1 MKKNVKKGTVVVI
14 SAAMAASTFSSAVV
28 MAEEASLTESAIS
41 AAEFAQPSMEY
52 RPGVRWWWPG
62 GAAKTED
69 LIAQIEYL
77 AENNFGA
84 VEINPF
90 NNGFVMTEATQED
103 LENILNYDTPEYY
116 EKLKAVVAAAAE
128 KGITVD
134 LNIGSGYCA
143 SDDSVQQEDT
153 MGNMGLGRTTITV
166 AEDAVGT
173 EVTQDVPPVEI
184 SSLYL
189 TQLTPFVYAYCAPD
203 GTEGTWT
210 GNNETLQAVII
221 SKIVSTEGA
230 NIIDPNAGMFG
241 ASSEGEEG
249 EEEAEPTP
257 LNFYDPET
265 KEITK
270 SYTKQYILDPEK
282 TVVISVNDL
291 KDGKV
296 TFTPE
301 EAGDYEVIGLYN
313 EDSNSIGLT
322 ELHYNPDKRDYVV
335 DHLDADAVAKYVK
348 DWIEGNEEYP
358 SDLHTITE
366 EYGDTL
372 RAAFNDSYEFHN
384 DNFYNDKV
392 YEAASDSSN
401 ILGYDF
407 TKYLPIMY
415 EIGSA
420 NFNLG
425 MVMDP
430 ENPEITYQTTSNNP
444 LTYDLTEDEIAR
456 ITYDFRQL
464 IDQAFQAGMESFSTA
479 LANYGLVYR
488 QQAYN
493 PPIDTLKSSKYVD
506 IPETEG
512 LDELQLKR
520 VTSGAHLY
528 GKNLITSEVYTLG
541 STPYTLTPSFIKEG
555 YDLMATAGVTNFFYH
570 GLNATY
576 YGTEEQKEA
585 GVWGEEGW
593 RAWPT
598 IGIETNET
606 DSLSGYYK
614 TLNMYNAR
622 NNYVMQSGNQSA
634 DVAVYMPLFGSIE
647 ANDTINTLN
656 TEGYLYDMMN
666 DDVIQNELSV
676 ADGRLVV
683 AASGIAYDAL
693 VIDKQTLPLATMES
707 LAKLAEE
714 GANIIFFGEL
724 PNRQPGYLDGAYQ
737 EADAKVAD
745 LAAGMQEAETVKA
758 AASVEE
764 LTAALGETVAPEITY
779 ASNAQVRMNRRTLE
793 SGGEVAYIRN
803 MNQTE
808 NNVVE
813 VQVADGLVN
822 GYLLDQNTG
831 KIYNADIADGTIS
844 LELKADASVILL
856 CETEGNGYAVTESG
870 EPEALANAPSEENVE
885 LGAFTL
891 TVTADNIGTNL
902 PKAEA
907 ETKTYEG
914 DVLGDWGSD
923 EFQGGELKYVSDEG
937 VYHTTFTMDDLSAY
951 ESGEKSLVLSLGE
964 TKYAAEIIV
973 NGQELGQLV
982 YAPYERDITSA
993 LVEGE
998 NTLEIHV
1005 QPLRTNRRVG
1015 MKEAYEADPEANAQ
1029 YEYYG
1034 KTVGAAMGDAPTGM
1048 GGGIVGPVALNV
1060 VK

>member
-1 MKKNVKKGTVVVI
+1 MRKRNLKKGTVAVLALSMAAANM
-14 SAAMAASTFSSAVV
+14 SAAVVSAEGT
-28 MAEEASLTESAIS
+28 ALTESSIS
-41 AAEFAQPSMEY
+41 AEEFALPSIQY

-90 NNGFVMTEATQED
+90 NNGYVMTEAAQED
-103 LENILNYDTPEYY
+103 IENILNYDNPEYY

-166 AEDAVGT
+166 SEEEVGT
-173 EVTQDVPPVEI
+173 ELTEAVPEVEI
-184 SSLYL
+184 SALYL
-189 TQLTPFVYAYCAPD
+189 TQLMPFIYQYVAPD
-203 GTEGTWT
+203 GLEGTWT
-210 GNNETLQAVII
+210 GTNATLEAVII
-221 SKIVSTEGA
+221 SKIVSTEGPE
-230 NIIDPNAGMFG
+230 IIAADGGMFG
-241 ASSEGEEG
+241 EAPEESD
-249 EEEAEPTP
+249 EEVPPTP

-265 KEITK
+265 QEVTK
-270 SYTKQYILDPEK
+270 SYTNQYVLDPDN
-282 TVVISVNDL
+282 TVVIPVSEL
-291 KDGKV
+291 TDGSV
-296 TFTPE
+296 TFTPS

-322 ELHYNPDKRDYVV
+322 ELHYNPEKRDFVV
-335 DHLDADAVAKYVK
+335 DHLDAEAVAKYVH

-366 EYGDTL
+366 EFGDTM

-384 DNFYNDKV
+384 DNYYNDKIFD
-392 YEAASDSSN
+392 AASAEDN

-425 MVMDP
+425 LTMNP
-430 ENPEITYQTTSNNP
+430 ENPAIQYQTTSNNP
-444 LTYDLTEDEIAR
+444 LTYDLNEDEIAR
-456 ITYDFRQL
+456 ITYDYQQL
-464 IDQAFQAGMESFSTA
+464 VNQAFQAGMESFSNT

-512 LDELQLKR
+512 LTELDLKR

-528 GKNLITSEVYTLG
+528 GKDLITSEVFTLG

-555 YDLMATAGVTNFFYH
+555 YDLMATAGVSNFFYH

-576 YGTEEQKEA
+576 YGTDEQKEA

-614 TLNMYNAR
+614 TLNLYNAR
-622 NNYVMQSGNQSA
+622 DNYILQSGKQSS
-634 DVAVYMPLFGSIE
+634 DVAVYMPLFGALAE
-647 ANDTINTLN
+647 NETITTLN
-656 TEGYLYDMMN
+656 TEGYVYDAIN
-666 DDVIQNELSV
+666 DDAIQNELSIE
-676 ADGRLVV
+676 DGKLVV
-683 AASGIAYDAL
+683 AASGMTYDAL
-693 VIDKQTLPLATMES
+693 IVDQQTVQAATAQS
-707 LAKLAEE
+707 LKALAEA
-714 GANIIFFGEL
+714 GANIIFFGDL
-724 PNRQPGYLDGAYQ
+724 PARQPSYLDGAYQ
-737 EADAKVAD
+737 AADEQVAADAQAAVEAGAKTVATAEE
-745 LAAGMQEAETVKA
+745 LAAALSETV
-758 AASVEE
+758 
-764 LTAALGETVAPEITY
+764 TPEITY
-779 ASNAQVRMNRRTLE
+779 ASNDSVRMNRRTLE
-793 SGGEVAYIRN
+793 SGGEVAFIRN
-803 MNQTE
+803 MNAEASNT
-808 NNVVE
+808 VE
-813 VQVADGLVN
+813 IRLADGLVN

-831 KIYNADIADGTIS
+831 KIYTADISDGTIT
-844 LELKADASVILL
+844 LNLKADAMVILL
-856 CETEGNGYAVTESG
+856 AETEGYGYASAEAG
-870 EPEALANAPSEENVE
+870 QPEAIVNAEAAETIE
-885 LGAFTL
+885 LGDFTL
-891 TVTADNIGTNL
+891 TVTADNIGTNV
-902 PKAEA
+902 PAGEA

-914 DVLGDWGSD
+914 DVLGDWYSD
-923 EFQGGELKYVSDEG
+923 DFQGGELKYVSDEG
-937 VYHTTFTMDDLSAY
+937 IYTTTFTIDDLSAY
-951 ESGEKSLVLSLGE
+951 ESGEKSLILNLGE
-964 TKYAAEIIV
+964 TKFAAEILV
-973 NGQELGQLV
+973 NGENLGQLV
-982 YAPYERDITSA
+982 YAPYEREITSA

-1005 QPLRTNRRVG
+1005 QPLRTMRRAG
-1015 MKEAYEADPEANAQ
+1015 MKEAYDADPEANANLA
-1029 YEYYG
+1029 YYG
-1034 KTVGAAMGDAPTGM
+1034 QTVSVAMGDGNLTPGS
-1048 GGGIVGPVALNV
+1048 GLVGPVVLQV
-1060 VK
+1060 VAK

>member
-1 MKKNVKKGTVVVI
+1 MKKNVKKGIVVVI
-14 SAAMAASTFSSAVV
+14 TAAMAAGVFSSGMV
-28 MAEEASLTESAIS
+28 MAEGTSLTESSIS
-41 AAEFAQPSMEY
+41 AAEFAEPSMQY

-77 AENNFGA
+77 AENNFGT

-116 EKLKAVVAAAAE
+116 EKLEAVIAAAAE

-173 EVTQDVPPVEI
+173 EVTQEVPPVEI

-189 TQLTPFVYAYCAPD
+189 TELTPFVYAYCAPD

-221 SKIVSTEGA
+221 SKIVSTDGA

-241 ASSEGEEG
+241 ESSEGDEGDEET
-249 EEEAEPTP
+249 EPTP

-282 TVVISVNDL
+282 TVVISVDDL

-296 TFTPE
+296 MFTPE

-313 EDSNSIGLT
+313 EDSNSIGIT
-322 ELHYNPDKRDYVV
+322 ELHYNSDKRDYVV
-335 DHLDADAVAKYVK
+335 DHMDADAVAEYVK
-348 DWIEGNEEYP
+348 NWIEGNEEYP
-358 SDLHTITE
+358 SDLYTITE

-384 DNFYNDKV
+384 DNFYNDKI

-425 MVMDP
+425 MVMNP

-444 LTYDLTEDEIAR
+444 LTYNLTEDEIAR
-456 ITYDFRQL
+456 ITYDFQQL
-464 IDQAFQAGMESFSTA
+464 IDQAFQAGMESFSTT

-576 YGTEEQKEA
+576 YGTEEQEKA

-614 TLNMYNAR
+614 TLNMYSAR
-622 NNYVMQSGNQSA
+622 NNYVMQSGTQSA

-676 ADGRLVV
+676 TDGKLVV
-683 AASGIAYDAL
+683 TASGIAYDAL

-707 LAKLAEE
+707 LAKLAED
-714 GANIIFFGEL
+714 GANIIFVGEL
-724 PNRQPGYLDGAYQ
+724 PNRQPSYLDGAYQ
-737 EADAKVAD
+737 EADSAVSD
-745 LAAGMQEAETVKA
+745 LAAGMQEADTVKI
-758 AASVEE
+758 AASAEE
-764 LTAALGETVAPEITY
+764 LAAALGETVVPEITY
-779 ASNAQVRMNRRTLE
+779 ASNDQVRMNRRTLE

-808 NNVVE
+808 NNMVE
-813 VQVADGLVN
+813 VQVADNLVN

-856 CETEGNGYAVTESG
+856 CETEGYGYAETESG
-870 EPEALANAPSEENVE
+870 VPEALANSPSEESVE

-891 TVTADNIGTNL
+891 TITADNIGTNL

-923 EFQGGELKYVSDEG
+923 EFQSGELKYVSDEG
-937 VYHTTFTMDDLSAY
+937 VYNTTFTIDDFSAY

-964 TKYAAEIIV
+964 IKYAAEIII
-973 NGQELGQLV
+973 NGQDMGQLV

-1015 MKEAYEADPEANAQ
+1015 LKEAYEADPEANAQ
-1029 YEYYG
+1029 YEYYS
-1034 KTVGAAMGDAPTGM
+1034 KTVGTAMGDAPGVM
-1048 GGGIVGPVALNV
+1048 GGGIVGPVELNV